1 MNRNI
6 LLFLSL
12 SVTLCNTSSAQFYQY
27 NDTKIEARLDSLI
40 KTLSQQEKM
49 LYLEGYKKGYIRAM
63 PRAGLPEVHFIDE
76 KELFSTPQ
84 QAEKYISPLAIAATW
99 DTTMALQAGKW
110 VGMMMPRKREMYIWN
125 GINANPY
132 RSPLS
137 PNNSE
142 TFGEEPFICGK
153 MAAYF
158 AKGIHSQGFLA
169 AMNHYVADYDEY
181 VHSGVNVQVE
191 ERALEEMYITPYRIA
206 MSDAKIGVLDAGRGN
221 INGTAITQ
229 SAELLTDVLKGEC
242 LYEGFVIGN
251 QASVKDGFSAAQ
263 AGVDW
268 VRNSRTWQK
277 DSLLAAAKGGKIS
290 EGLLND
296 KVKRVMRVLMYQQQK
311 KIASKVAN
319 DSIPPNILD
328 IYRNSIVLLRNEKN
342 VLPFD
347 PNQVKSIALFDPPT
361 QLDMARQALM
371 LGLEKQYP
379 TASIAAL
386 SAAGKWADWDK
397 QEWEFYGDSTFNEQG
412 LRVEYFNNPNLEGTP
427 VLNANETQ
435 IQATWE
441 KSPMENAPQFSVR
454 WQGVFEVAKTETYT
468 FAIAGD
474 DGYRVYVDGELLI
487 DAWKENPIKIAT
499 ASKTF
504 EAGSLH
510 KLKVEY
516 FHKSGLAHIRFGFRA
531 TGEQMAAA
539 KELAKNIQYPIVFV
553 GYEREDEKNYRFWD
567 LPPLQLE
574 LLKNVLEI
582 NPNTIV
588 VLTASGSIPTE
599 EWLNKVACVLYMPAI
614 GEQASTVL
622 ADILSGKHN
631 PSGKLPFTFDKKLE
645 DNATFSNM
653 FDTDNDGKITF
664 SEGIFTGYRHY
675 QRQGNLPLYALG
687 YGLSY
692 TTFATGGLTLGT
704 TNYTGY
710 GTFRVNCAVSNTGK
724 VAGTELVQVFLRDN
738 NPAILRPQREM
749 KGFAK
754 VYLKPGETKTVTI
767 ELIPDAFA
775 YYNVERKKWVAENG
789 VFEVQIGNNAHD
801 FDGKVMMVYTGEQK
815 VKRKRKW
822 GRNKE

>member
-6 LLFLSL
+6 LLIISMSFGCLG
-12 SVTLCNTSSAQFYQY
+12 TSSAQFYQY
-27 NDTKIEARLDSLI
+27 NDAKIEARLDSLI

-49 LYLEGYKKGYIRAM
+49 LYLEGYKNGYIRAM
-63 PRAGLPEVHFIDE
+63 PRLSLPEVRFIDE
-76 KELFSTPQ
+76 KQLFADPS
-84 QAEKYISPLAIAATW
+84 QAEQYISPLAIAATW
-99 DTTMALQAGKW
+99 DTTMALKAGKL
-110 VGMMMPRKREMYIWN
+110 VGMAMPHKREMYIWN

-142 TFGEEPFICGK
+142 TFGEEPFVCGK

-181 VHSGVNVQVE
+181 NRAGLNVSLD
-191 ERALEEMYITPYRIA
+191 ERTMEEMYITPYRIA
-206 MSDAKIGVLDAGRGN
+206 ISEAKMGVLEAGKGT
-221 INGTAITQ
+221 INGVSVAHST
-229 SAELLTDVLKGEC
+229 ELLTDVLKGEC

-251 QASVKDGFSAAQ
+251 QASVKNGFSAAQ

-277 DSLLAAAKGGKIS
+277 DSLVSAAKGGKIA

-296 KVKRVMRVLMYQQQK
+296 KVKRVMRVLMYQQAK
-311 KIASKVAN
+311 KIATKVAN
-319 DSIPPNILD
+319 DSIAPNVLD
-328 IYRNSIVLLRNEKN
+328 IYRNSVVLLRNEKN
-342 VLPFD
+342 LLPWD
-347 PNQVKSIALFDPPT
+347 ATQVKSIALFDPPT
-361 QLDMARQALM
+361 HLDMSRQALM

-379 TASIAAL
+379 AATVTAST
-386 SAAGKWADWDK
+386 AAGKWADWDK
-397 QEWEFYGDSTFNEQG
+397 QTWEFYGDSTFNEQG
-412 LRVEYFNNPNLEGTP
+412 LQVEYFNNPNLEGVA
-427 VLNANETQ
+427 VLNATETKVGG
-435 IQATWE
+435 TWE
-441 KSPMENAPQFSVR
+441 KSPLENVAEFSVR
-454 WQGVFEVAKTETYT
+454 WQGVFEVAQTESYT
-468 FAIAGD
+468 FAVAGD

-487 DAWKENPIKIAT
+487 DAWKDNPNKIYT
-499 ASKTF
+499 VSKTF

-516 FHKSGLAHIRFGFRA
+516 FHKNGLARLRFGFRA

-553 GYEREDEKNYRFWD
+553 GYEREDEKDFRFWD
-567 LPPLQLE
+567 LPPLQVE
-574 LLKNVLEI
+574 LLKNVSEI

-588 VLTASGSIPTE
+588 VLSASGSVPCE
-599 EWLNKVACVLYMPAI
+599 EWLNKVACVLYMPAT

-631 PSGKLPFTFDKKLE
+631 PSGKMPFSFDKKLE
-645 DNATFSNM
+645 DNATFANM

-664 SEGIFTGYRHY
+664 SEGIFSGYRHY
-675 QRQGNLPLYALG
+675 QRQGNMPLFVLG
-687 YGLSY
+687 HGLSY
-692 TTFATGGLTLGT
+692 TTFATGGLSLNS

-710 GTFRVNCAVSNTGK
+710 GAFRVSCAVSNTGK
-724 VAGTELVQVFLRDN
+724 VAGSELVQVFLRDN
-738 NPAILRPQREM
+738 NPALLRPQREL

-767 ELIPDAFA
+767 ELSPDAFA
-775 YYNVERKKWVAENG
+775 YYNAERKKWVAENG

-801 FDGKVMMVYTGEQK
+801 FDGKMMMVYTGEQK

-822 GRNKE
+822 GKNK